1 MSATY
6 KDRRDIKLTVNDKRS
21 YSNDRKLQKKL
32 QSIKYGE
39 SYDSKSE
46 IQTH

>member
-6 KDRRDIKLTVNDKRS
+6 KDRKDIKMSPNDKRS

-39 SYDSKSE
+39 IHE
-46 IQTH
+46 QETRN

>member
-6 KDRRDIKLTVNDKRS
+6 KDRKDVKMSHNDKRS

-39 SYDSKSE
+39 SHE
-46 IQTH
+46 QETRN